1 MKLKEF
7 VKEYFTFS
15 RGERNGIIIL
25 LFLIVVFAFVSKYI
39 HLLKPD
45 ESIDFS
51 EYEQKIDE
59 FEKSLKQQN
68 NQFNDTSAL
77 LSNADTVNVPDSLFK
92 FDPNTATD
100 TIFLM
105 LGVKSKQIKTI
116 RNYLSK
122 GGKFYKPEGFK
133 KIYGISPTLYD
144 KLEPYIE
151 IAQLEKQKEYSK
163 EYTKEYPKYNNF
175 NDKKP
180 YTKDQTYVK
189 KDVSVIVE
197 INAADTTELKKIKGI
212 GSSFAKR
219 IIKYRDMLGG
229 FIKKEQLLEVY
240 GIDSLKY
247 VQIQPFIEINSSLIN
262 KININ
267 TATIEEMGKRPYIKY
282 KNAKSI
288 INHRTKKGLF
298 KSVDDVFI
306 NYLVSEKDYLIMKPY
321 LKVN

>member
-7 VKEYFTFS
+7 LKEYFTFS
-15 RGERNGIIIL
+15 KGERNGIIIL
-25 LFLIVVFAFVSKYI
+25 LFLIVMFAIASKYTY
-39 HLLKPD
+39 LLKTD
-45 ESIDFS
+45 ETIDFS

-59 FEKSLKQQN
+59 FKKSLKQQN
-68 NQFNDTSAL
+68 NQSTEISKQLIND
-77 LSNADTVNVPDSLFK
+77 VNVPDSLFK

-100 TIFLM
+100 TMFLM

-122 GGKFYKPEGFK
+122 GGKFYKSEGFK
-133 KIYGISPTLYD
+133 KIYGISPMLYE

-163 EYTKEYPKYNNF
+163 EYTKEYLKYNNF

-180 YTKDQTYVK
+180 YTKDQIYDK
-189 KDVSVIVE
+189 KDASVIVE

-247 VQIQPFIEINSSLIN
+247 LQIKPFIEINSSLIN